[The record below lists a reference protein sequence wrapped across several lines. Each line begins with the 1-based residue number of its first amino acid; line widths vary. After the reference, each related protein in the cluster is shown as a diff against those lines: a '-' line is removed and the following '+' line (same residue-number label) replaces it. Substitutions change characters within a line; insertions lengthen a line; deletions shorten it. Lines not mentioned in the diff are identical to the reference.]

1 MDNLEVSWICPS
13 FVFSKV
19 LTVPQRALGWLGFK
33 GVLGELPP
41 SLLCQWCATLSGGSD
56 CFLAR
61 GKFLFH
67 QYGSTVFTHRECC
80 VAASVILWGPG
91 SDEQRWRAGW
101 RLAARGGEGF
111 VGRKG
116 CSLQQQS
123 LDCLCF
129 IIWRQNFPD
138 TADGSQSTISREW
151 ELFTWKFLPQDA
163 AKKPRP
169 LDSTRCSWGYCNGE
183 GETEL
188 NKVGKSC
195 PRLSFF
201 FSPWMFEEFAAVCCI
216 PCVLLQEARE
226 TGFH

>member
-1 MDNLEVSWICPS
+1 MGL
-13 FVFSKV
+13 
-19 LTVPQRALGWLGFK
+19 FK
-33 GVLGELPP
+33 IRRELQFGVYNHPNPYPARKGEL
-41 SLLCQWCATLSGGSD
+41 
-56 CFLAR
+56 F
-61 GKFLFH
+61 
-67 QYGSTVFTHRECC
+67 Y
-80 VAASVILWGPG
+80 
-91 SDEQRWRAGW
+91 
-101 RLAARGGEGF
+101 RGGNKGWEGYIMQSHGF
-111 VGRKG
+111 SLSESLPGKRNISSFCWVGEG
-116 CSLQQQS
+116 NGNPLHCSCLENPVDIQQQS